1 MSGPTPTPA
10 PAPAPRSWS
19 LWLLECAFS
28 LVAARSFAGG
38 EAGVRWLARVTPP
51 APPSA
56 PRGAEPL
63 AGAPPLCPAHVF
75 EAGGGGSG
83 GGGGDSDAATVSVL
97 YLPGGA
103 YALPASSLH
112 PAMCARLAAALAAAT
127 GARARVALAHYPLSL
142 SRPAGVGPSAT
153 LDAAE
158 AALRALA
165 ATARGGRLVIAGDS
179 AGGGLALALA
189 QRVAA
194 GGDVALARRV
204 AALALLSPWCDVSLS
219 LAAEM
224 RPLEAR
230 CCMLRVE
237 GLVAAGR
244 LYCNAGGEGGCGA
257 RDAAAS
263 PLFGEMRGLPPVTL
277 TVGTRELLLPEGRAL
292 RAALAAAGV
301 RVSYIEESLPHVWP
315 LFAGAGVPEGE
326 RGLAAVVAAV
336 AADLG
341 PTARGG

>member
-1 MSGPTPTPA
+1 MSGSAEPT

-63 AGAPPLCPAHVF
+63 AGAPPLFPTHVF
-75 EAGGGGSG
+75 EAGASA
-83 GGGGDSDAATVSVL
+83 SDAAAVSVL

-142 SRPAGVGPSAT
+142 SRPSGVGPSAT

-237 GLVAAGR
+237 GLAAAGR

-326 RGLAAVVAAV
+326 RGLAAVVAAI

-341 PTARGG
+341 HTSS